1 MSEPH
6 RVQTAK
12 GPIDAKVRP
21 PGSKSITIRALAAA
35 AMADGRSH
43 LYGALVADDT
53 AAMIGALRGLG
64 IDVNE
69 SSEPWAV
76 DGRGGHLQATERVI
90 DVKESGL
97 TARIVLMLAAFSETS
112 TSITGR
118 GRLLQRPI
126 DSIVEVL
133 GGQGVSV
140 QTTDGFLPATVNG
153 QGGLWGGDID
163 VDCSKSSQ
171 FATAVLLA
179 APLMSEPAR
188 VRLSGLEGSGG
199 YLDTT
204 LMVMEAF
211 GAHVDRTI
219 TGFETTPQGYTPSD
233 FPVEPDASAAVY
245 PLVAAAITGGRVEI
259 EGLELSS
266 TQPDI
271 AIARHLE
278 AMGCDVTGVDEGLA
292 LVGPDRLAPLD
303 VDLSEA
309 PDGALGLAVACVFA
323 KGPSRLR
330 GLHSLKYKESDR
342 LQALSS
348 ELEKIGAS
356 TEISEDELIV
366 KPGQLHAG
374 VIDPH
379 GDHRIA
385 MALAVAG
392 LRVEGVEVANPH
404 VANKTWPDFWQ
415 KLTQISRNPA

>member
-1 MSEPH
+1 MSERH
-6 RVQTAK
+6 RVQTA
-12 GPIDAKVRP
+12 GAPIDAKMRP

-35 AMADGRSH
+35 AMAEGRSH

-69 SSEPWAV
+69 RSEPWAV
-76 DGRGGHLQATERVI
+76 DGQGGHLQSSGSVI
-90 DVKESGL
+90 DVNESGL
-97 TARIVLMLAAFSETS
+97 TARIVLMMSAFSETS
-112 TSITGR
+112 TTITGR

-126 DSIVEVL
+126 GSIVDVL
-133 GGQGVSV
+133 ASQGVSV

-171 FATAVLLA
+171 FATSVLLA
-179 APLMSEPAR
+179 APLMSQPAR

-219 TGFETTPQGYTPSD
+219 TGFETIPRGYLSSD

-259 EGLELSS
+259 EGLNLDS
-266 TQPDI
+266 TQPDMRI
-271 AIARHLE
+271 AAHLA
-278 AMGCDVTGVDEGLA
+278 AMGCEVDDVESGLVLTGPE
-292 LVGPDRLAPLD
+292 RLEPLET
-303 VDLSEA
+303 DLSDA
-309 PDGALGLAVACVFA
+309 PDGALALAVACAFA
-323 KGPSRLR
+323 EGPSRLA
-330 GLHSLKYKESDR
+330 GLHSLRYKESDR
-342 LQALSS
+342 LEALSS
-348 ELEKIGAS
+348 ELGKIGVQTDIAD
-356 TEISEDELIV
+356 DELLV
-366 KPGQLHAG
+366 MPGPLHGG

-385 MALAVAG
+385 MSLAVAG
-392 LRVEGVEVANPH
+392 LRVEGVEVSNPS
-404 VANKTWPDFWQ
+404 VVSKTWPDFWE
-415 KLTQISRNPA
+415 KLAYISENTV

>member
-1 MSEPH
+1 MSERQ
-6 RVQTAK
+6 RVETAE

-35 AMADGRSH
+35 AMAEGRSH
-43 LYGALVADDT
+43 LYGALVADDSL
-53 AAMIGALRGLG
+53 AMTGALRGLG
-64 IDVNE
+64 IDVNRD
-69 SSEPWAV
+69 SEPWAV
-76 DGRGGHLQATERVI
+76 DGNGGHVQSMDTVI
-90 DVKESGL
+90 DVNESGL
-97 TARIVLMLAAFSETS
+97 TARIVLMIAAFSETS
-112 TSITGR
+112 TTITGR

-126 DSIVEVL
+126 DSIVDVL

-188 VRLSGLEGSGG
+188 VRLSGLEGSEG

-219 TGFETTPQGYTPSD
+219 TGFETIPQGYTPSD
-233 FPVEPDASAAVY
+233 FPIEPDASAAVY
-245 PLVAAAITGGRVEI
+245 PLIAAAITGGRVEI
-259 EGLELSS
+259 EGLSLDS

-271 AIARHLE
+271 RIGRHLE
-278 AMGCDVTGVDEGLA
+278 SMGCEVSDVDGGLT
-292 LVGPDRLAPLD
+292 LVGPERLLPLD
-303 VDLSEA
+303 ADLSEA
-309 PDGALGLAVACVFA
+309 PDGALGLAVACAFA
-323 KGPSRLR
+323 TEPSRLS
-330 GLHSLKYKESDR
+330 GLDSLKYKESDR
-342 LQALSS
+342 LEALSS
-348 ELEKIGAS
+348 ELGKIGVQ
-356 TEISEDELIV
+356 THIDGGELAIV
-366 KPGQLHAG
+366 PGRLHGA

-385 MALAVAG
+385 MSLALAG
-392 LRVEGVEVANPH
+392 LRIEGVEVINPS
-404 VANKTWPDFWQ
+404 VVNKTWPDFWV
-415 KLTQISRNPA
+415 KLSQISRNPA